1 MKAKLLTAFVLV
13 MLLCT
18 AQEAGSWGFW
28 AHQQINRVAV
38 FTLPE
43 ELFAFYRHQLD
54 YLTKHAVDPD
64 KRRTS
69 DPEEA
74 PRHYID
80 LDYYGP
86 YPYDSLPR
94 RWLDAVERYTEDTL
108 KAYGIV
114 PWHVQRMYYRL
125 VNAFRDKDADRIL
138 RLSAEIGHYIA
149 DAHVPLH
156 ATLNYNGQLT
166 GQHGIHSLLES
177 RIPELFHEQ
186 YDFVVGR
193 TQLFDNPLDRIW
205 EVVLQS
211 GAAVDTVLAMEMQ
224 VRAEIP
230 EEERH
235 VLESRGNR
243 QIKVYSREYA
253 ARYHELLN
261 GMVERRMRQSI
272 LAVGAFWYTAWAEAG
287 QPDLSS
293 LSPNKLSE
301 ADSTELAKETSRYR
315 SGLFLGRPEAE

>member
-1 MKAKLLTAFVLV
+1 MRFQRLFAFLLFMAMALP
-13 MLLCT
+13 
-18 AQEAGSWGFW
+18 QQAGSWGFW
-28 AHQQINRVAV
+28 AHQHINRVAV

-43 ELFAFYRHQLD
+43 ELFAFYRQHLD
-54 YLTKHAVDPD
+54 YITTHAVDPD
-64 KRRTS
+64 KRRSS

-94 RWLDAVERYTEDTL
+94 RWQEAVIRYTEDTL

-125 VNAFRDKDADRIL
+125 VEAFREKNVDRIL
-138 RLSAEIGHYIA
+138 RLSADIGHYIA

-177 RIPELFHEQ
+177 RIPELFNEQ
-186 YDFVVGR
+186 YDFVVGPA
-193 TQLFDNPLDRIW
+193 QLFENPLNRIW

-224 VRAEIP
+224 VRNEIP
-230 EEERH
+230 EAERQ

-243 QIKVYSREYA
+243 QVKVYSREYA
-253 ARYHELLN
+253 GRYHDLLN
-261 GMVERRMRQSI
+261 GLVERRMRASI
-272 LAVGAFWYTAWAEAG
+272 LAVGAFWYTAWVEAG

-293 LSPNKLSE
+293 LTGEPLSQ
-301 ADSTELAKETSRYR
+301 ADSLRLINESLLYR
-315 SGLFLGRPEAE
+315 QGFFIGRPEAD